1 MNSFE
6 LPRFM
11 RALEYSEAQK
21 FSIVK
26 KALPQIRDHDVLIK
40 VKACGVCG
48 TDLHIHD
55 GEFGAQFPLV
65 PGHETVGIVA
75 AFGNKVHGFTTGD
88 RVVADN
94 SELCGTCHYCRVG
107 NGKELFCE
115 NFIAHGVMVDG
126 GFAEYAVYPGHRVFK
141 FNNLSDADAT
151 LIEPAAC
158 AAHGI
163 DIIAPHMN
171 SRVLLFGAGPT
182 GLMLAQLLRQNGA
195 SHLVI
200 AAPGGLKMELAK
212 SLNAAD
218 EYVELPR
225 GDAAIAMLEKL
236 EAENPYGYDIVV
248 EATGSARILENAI
261 NFVTKGGE
269 LVVYG
274 VYNDDAHI
282 SLSPNKIF
290 KEEIKVIGS
299 FSQIY
304 KFPAAINY
312 LDGKKINVHGIVNK
326 TYKLEQW
333 EDCLQA
339 LRNKSVIKAAI
350 VFD

>member
-1 MNSFE
+1 MRYMPL
-6 LPRFM
+6 LP
-11 RALEYSEAQK
+11 
-21 FSIVK
+21 
-26 KALPQIRDHDVLIK
+26 
-40 VKACGVCG
+40 
-48 TDLHIHD
+48 
-55 GEFGAQFPLV
+55 
-65 PGHETVGIVA
+65 
-75 AFGNKVHGFTTGD
+75 
-88 RVVADN
+88 
-94 SELCGTCHYCRVG
+94 YCRIG

-115 NFIAHGVMVDG
+115 NFVAHGVMVDG

-141 FNNLSDADAT
+141 FNNLLDADAT

-163 DIIAPHMN
+163 DIIGPHMN

-182 GLMLAQLLRQNGA
+182 GLMLAQHLRHNGA
-195 SHLVI
+195 NHLVI

-225 GDAAIAMLEKL
+225 GDAAVATLKKL
-236 EAENPYGYDIVV
+236 KAENPYGYDIVV

-261 NFVTKGGE
+261 NFMTKGGK

-304 KFPAAINY
+304 KFPAAIDY
-312 LDGKKINVHGIVNK
+312 LGKHANDGNTVAFYADKDSDGKKINVHGIVNK
-326 TYKLEQW
+326 TFKLEEW
-333 EDCLQA
+333 ADCLQA
-339 LRNKSVIKAAI
+339 LKNKSVIKAAI